1 LLSHGD
7 TAPGH
12 ASKKGPGFSSRATS
26 EVKFCTSAVLAS
38 ATCTIHVAI
47 SIPLLV
53 LTALFLLMLLT
64 TAVATALLTAF
75 AALASALLGATL
87 AASLLAALTALLL
100 LAWLV
105 LFIVLIGHSGALLLL
120 LSPKWT
126 RMTLK

>member
-38 ATCTIHVAI
+38 ATCTVHVAI

-87 AASLLAALTALLL
+87 AASLLTALLL